1 MVPIE
6 REGLIGWPRDL
17 PTDRPCA
24 TELLLGQILLRLVC
38 RISSEECG
46 PSRPSVRRLTH
57 ATEQLTNLRLAAN
70 EAEAGKW
77 SESDASRKLWWSTLM
92 VIVTTLV
99 FDVFG

>member
-6 REGLIGWPRDL
+6 REKRVNWLAPRS
-17 PTDRPCA
+17 PDRPCA

-46 PSRPSVRRLTH
+46 PSVRFVRRLTH

-77 SESDASRKLWWSTLM
+77 SESDA
-92 VIVTTLV
+92 
-99 FDVFG
+99 